1 MKRGRIVAWIVAIS
15 FIGYVFYSLWT
26 TEPVAL
32 TTQLQHLGNTSFLK
46 GTVRNASASEQSV
59 DLDIKYYDSA
69 GHRVGQ
75 DTVRIDHL
83 GSGETRAFSAPPRE
97 IPTASSYSVYLNH
110 GRNPYGN

>member
-1 MKRGRIVAWIVAIS
+1 VKRGRIVTIIVVVS

-46 GTVRNASASEQSV
+46 GTVRNASASEQAV
-59 DLDIKYYDSA
+59 DLDIKYYDSG
-69 GHRVGQ
+69 GHRVGE
-75 DTVRIDHL
+75 DMVRIAHL

-97 IPTASSYSVYLNH
+97 LPTATSFSVYLNH